1 MNIHEILIR
10 PLITEKNTLLGL
22 QHKYCF
28 EIDRRANKPL
38 VKQAVETIFKVDVTA
53 VNVVSMKS
61 KSRRVGKTMGKT
73 QPWRKAIVTIKPD
86 QRIEIFEGV

>member
-10 PLITEKNTLLGL
+10 PLITEKNTLLGT
-22 QHKYCF
+22 QHKYSF

-38 VKQAVETIFKVDVTA
+38 VKEAVEKIFKVNVTA
-53 VNVVSMKS
+53 VNVISMKS
-61 KSRRVGKTMGKT
+61 KARRVGKTMGKT
-73 QPWRKAIVTIKPD
+73 QPWRKAIVTIKSD